1 MTQHRLRFA
10 PEILARLGEEL
21 VPHADLGIMELVRNA
36 YDADAKLCH
45 LEISEAEQPGGALI
59 VSDNGEGMTAD
70 QLANGFLL
78 VGKSGKSSDTHTPT
92 GRRKVGEKGLGR
104 IAALRLGTHVTV
116 RTRSQDQLDTEHVL
130 TIDWNR
136 IDASDAVEDVPLAIE
151 STKCEGTKG
160 TTVEITGLRQEI
172 TLQDADRLA
181 RSILMLT
188 GPFAENSAFRV
199 TCDSTQFENLS
210 RVITADLLQ
219 WVEYRLMAE
228 LDEQGQ
234 ASATLYN
241 WRGEKVKSAGHDDV
255 GKKRQGRGTSG
266 APLEFSAPPA
276 SFEMWMFNLNPGA
289 SKEVRLAQ
297 QPTEKIRKWLKQV
310 GGIHLYHRE
319 LRVQPYGDVGNDWL
333 VINLRRAASPEVRPS
348 TNNSVGR
355 IRVMDPENLLQPKT
369 DRSGFVDN
377 THFLE
382 LQEFAKRALDWSAE
396 QRLELREQRRI
407 GAAPKAR
414 NRVKEA
420 EEQFRKL
427 LDAVSPKDPDTPTLD
442 GVAGSAVLESFT
454 DRASEVFDSQRQ
466 EIEALREDLLLYR
479 TLATVGTST
488 AVFAHEAMKPAARII
503 NEVKTVSR
511 RVKQY
516 VSEDEYKERFHSSV
530 ENSVDSAKTL
540 ETFARLPLALLAKN
554 KRQITEV
561 DFDREC
567 PIIVRLFSRY
577 LDERGIQVEYDLAA
591 EGAIVRSTI
600 ADIESIL
607 SNLIVNAA
615 HAFTRTDAIRPERT
629 IRIRTHLVAEGA
641 MTRLCLCV
649 DDSGPGI
656 KDISLRAIWLPGKTT
671 RDNGTG
677 LGLTIVRDIVADL
690 GGTQEAEKHSELGG
704 ARIMVWLPVQDAGG
718 QGARA
723 VGAM

>member
-1 MTQHRLRFA
+1 MPQHHLRFA

-21 VPHADLGIMELVRNA
+21 VPHADLGIMELVRNS
-36 YDADAKLCH
+36 YDADAKVCH
-45 LEISEAEQPGGALI
+45 LQMSEAEQPGGTLI
-59 VSDNGEGMTAD
+59 VSDNGDGMTAD

-78 VGKSGKSSDTHTPT
+78 IGKSGKSSDTHTPS

-116 RTRSQDQLDTEHVL
+116 RTRSKDQLDTEHSL
-130 TIDWNR
+130 TIDWDR

-151 STKCEGTKG
+151 SRKCKGKKG
-160 TTVEITGLRQEI
+160 TTVEITGLREAIAQ
-172 TLQDADRLA
+172 QDADRLA
-181 RSILMLT
+181 RSVLMLT
-188 GPFAENSAFRV
+188 GPFADGSAFRV
-199 TCDSTQFENLS
+199 TCDSPEFTNLAK
-210 RVITADLLQ
+210 VITADLLQ
-219 WVEYRLMAE
+219 WVEFRLVAE

-241 WRGEKVKSAGHDDV
+241 WRGEVIKSAGHSDV
-255 GKKRQGRGTSG
+255 GRKRQGRDRSV
-266 APLEFSAPPA
+266 PLKFSAPPA
-276 SFEMWMFNLNPGA
+276 AFEMWMFNLNPGA

-297 QPTEKIRKWLKQV
+297 QPTEEIKRWLKQV
-310 GGIHLYHRE
+310 GGVHLYHRE

-333 VINLRRAASPEVRPS
+333 VINLRRAASPEGRAS

-355 IRVMDPENLLQPKT
+355 IRVEDPRDVLQPKT

-377 THFLE
+377 LAFTE
-382 LQEFAKRALDWSAE
+382 LQEFAKRALDWSAD
-396 QRLELREQRRI
+396 QRLELREQRRV

-414 NRVKEA
+414 DRVKEA
-420 EEQFRKL
+420 EKQFRNL
-427 LDAVSPKDPDTPTLD
+427 MEAISPKDPDTPTLD
-442 GVAGSAVLESFT
+442 GSADSAVLESFT
-454 DRASEVFDSQRQ
+454 AGASEVFDSQRQ

-511 RVKQY
+511 RVKQH

-530 ENSVDSAKTL
+530 ENSIESAKTL
-540 ETFARLPLALLAKN
+540 ETFARLPLTLLTKN
-554 KRQITEV
+554 KRQVTDV

-567 PIIVRLFSRY
+567 PAIVRLFSRY
-577 LDERGIQVEYDLAA
+577 LDERGIQVEYDLDA

-615 HAFTRTDAIRPERT
+615 HAFTRTDAIRPERA
-629 IRIRTHLVAEGA
+629 IRVRTRLVVEGDT
-641 MTRLCLCV
+641 TRLCLCV

-656 KDISLRAIWLPGKTT
+656 KDISLSAIWLPGKTT

-690 GGTQEAEKHSELGG
+690 GGTQEAREYGELGG
-704 ARIMVWLPVQDAGG
+704 ARIMVWLPAQVAEG
-718 QGARA
+718 QGS
-723 VGAM
+723 